1 MPLTIPGFI
10 ERWLDSA
17 GNERAN
23 KDSFLRDFC
32 EALDLPLPEPKDAAS
47 SYCFEKDLKLTHLDG
62 TSTTGSIDLYR
73 DGSFVLEAKQGST
86 RSKPGSAPQRG
97 TRAYDRYMEAAFGQ
111 AVNYARNLPQRPPF
125 VITCDIGHAF
135 HVWDGFSGAYGGY
148 GARRSYTME
157 DLRDPKV
164 QERFKAIWLD
174 PQSLDPA
181 RSRTAVTRDVAAA
194 LGGLARSL
202 ETRFPAEVV
211 ARFLMRVVFT
221 FFAEDVGLLPEKL
234 FQNALEGAWKEHPE
248 AFSKGMESLW
258 DAMNTGGFWG
268 PLKVLRFNGG
278 LFSESLALD
287 LNPDEIARLAQAA
300 AFNWAEVDPS
310 IFGTLLESA
319 LDARERHRLGAHYT
333 PRAYVERLLRPA
345 LEEPLRAD
353 WDLAQ
358 AEAMALLGT
367 NPTDADMAK
376 ARQVLHDFQ
385 RHLAHVTVLDPACGS
400 GNFLATAY
408 DVLKRLEGEVQRR
421 LVDLGETG
429 RSLALEGVLVTPGQ
443 FVGLEVKP
451 WAAAITDLVLWI
463 SHLQWFHRLHPD
475 MNPPE
480 PVLQAYGNIQCR
492 DAVLT
497 WTGTRATDR
506 SRWDGRTFRVH
517 PVTGNEVP
525 DESAQVPITEL
536 VDPRPAAWP
545 EADFIVGNPPFLGNA
560 RMRDALGDGYAE
572 ALRAAYP
579 DVPDTVDF
587 VLYWWHKAA
596 VAVRSGRTRRFGLIT
611 TNSLRQVRQRGVITH
626 HCAVSIPVHPRSSPA
641 KKSNSAGDKRGFTG
655 IKEKETP
662 ALKLLWAI
670 ADHPWTD
677 EGAAVRIA
685 MTVGGLE
692 GQPWL
697 GRVVEEGDG
706 ATPEM
711 EAQAVKVEGQGVDL
725 INEDLSVGANVTEA
739 RALKANDRLSN
750 TGMKLHGAGF
760 IVTAE
765 QWVGWGRPAV
775 VHPYRHGRDLT
786 DTPRGVM
793 VIDLFGLSEAQVR
806 DRYPA
811 VYQHVHEHVKPE
823 RDQNNDRSRRENWWL
838 FGRSNG
844 GLRAALVGLP
854 RFIATVETA
863 KHRVFMFLDGATV
876 PDNMLIAIAIEDAF
890 HLGVLGSRVHV
901 AWALAAGA
909 LMGVGN
915 TPRYSKSRCFDPF
928 PFPEATEPQKA
939 VIRDLAERLDAH
951 RKVAQGRGATI
962 TGMYNLLAKL
972 RSGEPFN
979 DREREQ
985 HEVAQTEILRQ
996 LHDELDAAVIEAYGW
1011 SEGQGSLNHRLT
1023 PMNTDNSF
1031 ENHSLIG
1038 VHRSSSVVKKSFSP
1052 MTLSDAEILERLV
1065 ALNKERAAEEARG
1078 FVRWLRPEY
1087 QAPETVA
1094 PVAKPMLEEEGTLA
1108 SEAKGPSREPQPWPK
1123 DLKDQLGALRAVL
1136 TSSARLWTLES
1147 VAQAFKSRGRYR
1159 ESIAAHLDLLTDL
1172 GMLSRVDTPDGPRWH
1187 RPQAMGA

>member
-1 MPLTIPGFI
+1 MSPLAIDAFLATWRP
-10 ERWLDSA
+10 SA

-23 KDSFLRDFC
+23 FQSFLRDFC
-32 EALDLPLPEPKDAAS
+32 AVLDLPVPEPKNPTS
-47 SYCFEKDLKLTHLDG
+47 THCFEKDLKLTHLDG
-62 TSTTGSIDLYR
+62 TTTTGSIDCYR
-73 DGSFVLEAKQGST
+73 EGCFVLEAKQGST
-86 RSKPGSAPQRG
+86 AEATGSAPRRG

-125 VITCDIGHAF
+125 LITCDIGHAF
-135 HVWDGFSGAYGGY
+135 HVWEGFSGTYGGF

-181 RSRTAVTRDVAAA
+181 KTRTAVTRDVAAA

-202 ETRFPAEVV
+202 ETRFPPEVV

-234 FQNALEGAWKEHPE
+234 FQNALEGAWKEHPKS
-248 AFSKGMESLW
+248 FPKGMESLW

-278 LFSESLALD
+278 LFNESLALD
-287 LNPDEIARLAQAA
+287 LNPDEIDRLAKAA

-376 ARQVLHDFQ
+376 ARKVLHDFQ
-385 RHLAHVTVLDPACGS
+385 RHLAHVKVLDPACGS

-421 LVDLGETG
+421 LEDLGETG

-475 MNPPE
+475 LNPPE

-497 WTGTRATDR
+497 WTTTRATDR
-506 SRWDGRTFRVH
+506 SRWDGRTFKVH
-517 PVTGNEVP
+517 PVTGNQVP
-525 DESAQVPITEL
+525 DETAQVPVTEL
-536 VDPRPAAWP
+536 VNPRPAAWP

-596 VAVRSGRTRRFGLIT
+596 LAVRSGRTRRFGLIT

-626 HCAVSIPVHPRSSPA
+626 HTSGRNPM
-641 KKSNSAGDKRGFTG
+641 
-655 IKEKETP
+655 
-662 ALKLLWAI
+662 KLLWAI

-677 EGAAVRIA
+677 DGAAVRIA

-697 GRVVEEGDG
+697 GRVVEEGGG

-711 EAQAVKVEGQGVDL
+711 EAQAVKVEGRVVDL
-725 INEDLSVGANVTEA
+725 INDDLSAGANVAEA
-739 RALKANDRLSN
+739 RALKANDHLSN

-760 IVTAE
+760 IVTPE

-806 DRYPA
+806 DRYPV
-811 VYQHVHEHVKPE
+811 VYQHVREHVKPE

-838 FGRSNG
+838 FGRSNAE
-844 GLRAALVGLP
+844 LRAALVGLP

-876 PDNMLIAIAIEDAF
+876 PDNMLIAIASDDAF

-928 PFPEATEPQKA
+928 PFPEATEPQKTM
-939 VIRDLAERLDAH
+939 VRDLAERLDAH
-951 RKVAQGRGATI
+951 RKAAQGRGATI
-962 TGMYNLLAKL
+962 TGMYNFLVKL

-996 LHDELDAAVIEAYGW
+996 LHDELDAAVADAYGW
-1011 SEGQGSLNHRLT
+1011 PVDLPEA
-1023 PMNTDNSF
+1023 D
-1031 ENHSLIG
+1031 
-1038 VHRSSSVVKKSFSP
+1038 
-1052 MTLSDAEILERLV
+1052 ILVNLV

-1078 FVRWLRPEY
+1078 VVRWLRPEY

-1094 PVAKPMLEEEGTLA
+1094 ATTTALITEETEVETVVALTPI
-1108 SEAKGPSREPQPWPK
+1108 EPQPWPRE
-1123 DLKDQLGALRAVL
+1123 LKDQLGALRAVL

-1147 VAQAFKSRGRYR
+1147 VAQAFRSRGRYR